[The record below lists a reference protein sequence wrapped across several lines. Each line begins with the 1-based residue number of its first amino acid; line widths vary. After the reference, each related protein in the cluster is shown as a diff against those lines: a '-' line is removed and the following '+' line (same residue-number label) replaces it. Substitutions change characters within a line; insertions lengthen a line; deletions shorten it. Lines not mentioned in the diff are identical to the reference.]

1 MILNKQDL
9 INEIASAFSKPRND
23 ENSRIP
29 NYLCHPRLAF
39 FVIPRLDRGIS
50 SNRRHCEE

>member
-23 ENSRIP
+23 GIP
-29 NYLCHPRLAF
+29 VMTEFRNDGIQGILEFLAP
-39 FVIPRLDRGIS
+39 FVDDFT
-50 SNRRHCEE
+50 